1 MFLQKN
7 LLLSSAQWAPFLSS
21 SSSGWGAPHVT
32 QDLSL
37 ASSQNSQ
44 NSVPD
49 PNPPSP
55 LMLQLNLYLFVFIIS
70 LQPMAFPPVMEVGT
84 SSHNKCIFAPLRAYI
99 IYFGGHISLC
109 EGLCMCH
116 KHIPESAR
124 ALCIY
129 VWASLHILRRPV
141 HMTEHA
147 MGSIAS
153 PYPLVIWSRPTIK
166 LTWAYIAKQWSRMNL
181 LSCHALMN
189 WLHKCDDRL
198 ID

>member
-1 MFLQKN
+1 MFN
-7 LLLSSAQWAPFLSS
+7 ESTLSIFLFLRLRS
-21 SSSGWGAPHVT
+21 PHVT

-44 NSVPD
+44 NSVPN
-49 PNPPSP
+49 PNPPPPPSP

-124 ALCIY
+124 RALCIY
-129 VWASLHILRRPV
+129 VRASLHILRGPV

>member
-1 MFLQKN
+1 MQ
-7 LLLSSAQWAPFLSS
+7 
-21 SSSGWGAPHVT
+21 
-32 QDLSL
+32 
-37 ASSQNSQ
+37 
-44 NSVPD
+44 
-49 PNPPSP
+49 
-55 LMLQLNLYLFVFIIS
+55 QLNLYLFVFIIS

-124 ALCIY
+124 RALCIY

-166 LTWAYIAKQWSRMNL
+166 LTWAYIAKQ
-181 LSCHALMN
+181 
-189 WLHKCDDRL
+189 
-198 ID
+198 

>member
-1 MFLQKN
+1 MSTLFIFL
-7 LLLSSAQWAPFLSS
+7 FLRLRS
-21 SSSGWGAPHVT
+21 PHVT

-49 PNPPSP
+49 QPPP

-124 ALCIY
+124 EPCVYMCGLACIY
-129 VWASLHILRRPV
+129 FADPCI
-141 HMTEHA
+141 
-147 MGSIAS
+147 
-153 PYPLVIWSRPTIK
+153 
-166 LTWAYIAKQWSRMNL
+166 
-181 LSCHALMN
+181 
-189 WLHKCDDRL
+189 
-198 ID
+198 

>member
-1 MFLQKN
+1 MLSIFL
-7 LLLSSAQWAPFLSS
+7 FLRLRS
-21 SSSGWGAPHVT
+21 PHVT

-49 PNPPSP
+49 PNPPPPP

-124 ALCIY
+124 RALCIY
-129 VWASLHILRRPV
+129 VWASLHILRGTRAYDRTCDGLNCLSLPSS
-141 HMTEHA
+141 HLEPSYNQTYLGIHCQTMKQNE
-147 MGSIAS
+147 SF
-153 PYPLVIWSRPTIK
+153 K
-166 LTWAYIAKQWSRMNL
+166 LPCINE
-181 LSCHALMN
+181 
-189 WLHKCDDRL
+189 L
-198 ID
+198 ITQVWW

>member
-1 MFLQKN
+1 MSTLSIFLFLRLRSPPCN
-7 LLLSSAQWAPFLSS
+7 PGSLSGVISKFSKLCSWSKPPS
-21 SSSGWGAPHVT
+21 
-32 QDLSL
+32 
-37 ASSQNSQ
+37 
-44 NSVPD
+44 
-49 PNPPSP
+49 PSP

-116 KHIPESAR
+116 KHIPESARR